1 MPCLLEAEA
10 LMYAV
15 TIGNGI
21 LIEFDWKDAGVAL
34 VWTTR
39 DHAIKALAA
48 AKIAKV
54 SQRASW
60 CCPRNLVEGMTA
72 REWFRVVDIRHERRR
87 EITDAGRQ
95 ALARWKAKNMTPK
108 AA

>member
-1 MPCLLEAEA
+1 MPGLLEAEA
-10 LMYAV
+10 LSYAV
-15 TIGNGI
+15 TIGKGV
-21 LIEFDWKDAGVAL
+21 LIEFDWSDSGKAL

-48 AKIAKV
+48 AEIAMGP
-54 SQRASW
+54 QRATW

-95 ALARWKAKNMTPK
+95 ALARWRAKNMVK